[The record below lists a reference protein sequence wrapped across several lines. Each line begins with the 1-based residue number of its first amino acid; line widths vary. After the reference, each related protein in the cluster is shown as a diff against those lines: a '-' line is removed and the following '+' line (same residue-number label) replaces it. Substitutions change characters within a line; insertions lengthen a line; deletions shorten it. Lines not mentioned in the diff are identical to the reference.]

1 MKKIS
6 IALNIAFAAAIISL
20 FILHFTSKTPGEKS
34 VVTESDTAVAFD
46 SSGQSTLRIAFVNTD
61 TILANYDYYSDQIS
75 EIQNDKVAAEKRVM
89 DKLKV
94 LEEEYQ
100 KYIYKV
106 KLGVMTEAHAE
117 AEFSKKNEELESY
130 RTSASNALME
140 KQEQISKRLYDSV
153 FNAVARYNERSN
165 FTYILANNSINN
177 SLLHADKSY
186 DLTKEILSDLNTS
199 YDKYIESKKKK

>member
-1 MKKIS
+1 VKKIS

-106 KLGVMTEAHAE
+106 KLGVMTEAQAE

>member
-34 VVTESDTAVAFD
+34 VVTESDPAVAFV

-106 KLGVMTEAHAE
+106 KLGVMTEAQAE

>member
-1 MKKIS
+1 
-6 IALNIAFAAAIISL
+6 
-20 FILHFTSKTPGEKS
+20 
-34 VVTESDTAVAFD
+34 
-46 SSGQSTLRIAFVNTD
+46 
-61 TILANYDYYSDQIS
+61 
-75 EIQNDKVAAEKRVM
+75 
-89 DKLKV
+89 
-94 LEEEYQ
+94 
-100 KYIYKV
+100 
-106 KLGVMTEAHAE
+106 
-117 AEFSKKNEELESY
+117 
-130 RTSASNALME
+130 ME

>member
-106 KLGVMTEAHAE
+106 KLGVMTEAQAE

-186 DLTKEILSDLNTS
+186 DLTKEILSDLNTT

>member
-20 FILHFTSKTPGEKS
+20 FILHFTSKTPGEKA
-34 VVTESDTAVAFD
+34 VVAESDTAVAFD

-106 KLGVMTEAHAE
+106 KLGVMTEAQAE

>member
-106 KLGVMTEAHAE
+106 KLGVMTEAQAE